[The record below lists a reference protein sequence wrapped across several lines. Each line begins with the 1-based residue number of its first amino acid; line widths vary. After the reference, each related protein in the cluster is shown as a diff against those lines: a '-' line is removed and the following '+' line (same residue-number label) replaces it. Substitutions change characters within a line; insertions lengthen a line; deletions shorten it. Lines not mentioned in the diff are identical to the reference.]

1 MDNNLESYAYIGMDA
16 RDISNSLQD
25 EIAVMMRERLIGVI
39 GNQWTDEG
47 TTEVLTCQIIH
58 EVTLKRSAIWA
69 NVVFRFTPESH
80 NLVVYDEFYF
90 DGKLIIFPFPFNSF
104 LAEIRNLRT
113 RFRAWLM
120 MAITEPLDTRMQRFY
135 TKYL

>member
-1 MDNNLESYAYIGMDA
+1 MDANLESYAYIGMDA

-25 EIAVMMRERLIGVI
+25 EIAIMMSERLIGVV
-39 GNQWTDEG
+39 GNRWTDEG
-47 TTEVLTCQIIH
+47 TTEIINCQIIH

-69 NVVFRFTPESH
+69 NVVFRFTPESYK
-80 NLVVYDEFYF
+80 LVVYHQFYF
-90 DGKLIIFPFPFNSF
+90 DGKVIIFPFPFNSF
-104 LAEIRNLRT
+104 LAEIRNLRI

-120 MAITEPLDTRMQRFY
+120 MAITEPLDTQMQKFY